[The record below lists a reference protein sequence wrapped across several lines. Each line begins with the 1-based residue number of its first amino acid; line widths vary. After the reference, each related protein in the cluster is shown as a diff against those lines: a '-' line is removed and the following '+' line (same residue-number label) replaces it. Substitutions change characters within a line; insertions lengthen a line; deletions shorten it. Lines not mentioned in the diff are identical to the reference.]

1 MKLHILEI
9 REVGSRFS
17 LAKTFKRAGT
27 NPEVWA
33 PAPGSG
39 LRAPVD
45 SRGETGMMAG
55 G

>member
-1 MKLHILEI
+1 MKLLILEI
-9 REVGSRFS
+9 GEVGSRS
-17 LAKTFKRAGT
+17 RLAKTFKRVGT
-27 NPEVWA
+27 NPEVWV

-45 SRGETGMMAG
+45 SRGETRMMAG